1 MYEFLL
7 YNYNC
12 YVQLLIN
19 HVIFKQN
26 MFLFSGITDT
36 KKCAALRQRI
46 LIGLFNSDVESG
58 AECLVN
64 GGTDGAN
71 LLCVANNVD
80 AGLGADMAHC
90 VGLFRA

>member
-1 MYEFLL
+1 MPEKSKITSFSQEKREQWGASFL
-7 YNYNC
+7 
-12 YVQLLIN
+12 IKEA
-19 HVIFKQN
+19 HS
-26 MFLFSGITDT
+26 LFNEA

-46 LIGLFNSDVESG
+46 LIGLFISDVESG

-64 GGTDGAN
+64 GGTDGAD
-71 LLCVANNVD
+71 LLCVANNMD